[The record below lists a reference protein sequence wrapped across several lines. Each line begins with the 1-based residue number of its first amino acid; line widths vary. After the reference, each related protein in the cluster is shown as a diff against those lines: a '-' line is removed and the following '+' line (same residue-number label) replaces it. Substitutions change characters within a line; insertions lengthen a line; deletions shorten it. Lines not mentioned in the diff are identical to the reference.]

1 MTDDFSYTTAA
12 LILLVYIV
20 VDMLYAYYI
29 ICVEKRSPLK
39 AAVVSSALYS
49 LLAYGVVSYS
59 KNILY
64 LFPLAIGAFIGTF
77 LTVTW
82 KKDDK

>member
-1 MTDDFSYTTAA
+1 MGDFHYGTAA

-20 VDMLYAYYI
+20 VDMMYAYYI
-29 ICVEKRSPLK
+29 IQVEQRNPLK
-39 AAVVSSALYS
+39 AAIVSSVLYS

-64 LFPLAIGAFIGTF
+64 LFPLATGAFIGTF
-77 LTVTW
+77 ITVSW
-82 KKDDK
+82 KRGDK

>member
-1 MTDDFSYTTAA
+1 MNDFSWVTAG
-12 LILLVYIV
+12 LILVVYIV

-29 ICVEKRSPLK
+29 IQVEQRNPMK
-39 AAVVSSALYS
+39 AAIVSSVLYS

-64 LFPLAIGAFIGTF
+64 LFPLATGAFIGTY
-77 LTVTW
+77 LTVWW
-82 KKDDK
+82 KR

>member
-1 MTDDFSYTTAA
+1 MNDFSWITAG
-12 LILLVYIV
+12 LILIVYIV

-29 ICVEKRSPLK
+29 IQVEQRNPMK
-39 AAVVSSALYS
+39 AAIVSSVLYS

-64 LFPLAIGAFIGTF
+64 LFPLATGAFIGTY
-77 LTVTW
+77 LTVWW
-82 KKDDK
+82 KR

>member
-1 MTDDFSYTTAA
+1 MNDFSWSTAF
-12 LILLVYIV
+12 LILIVYIV

-29 ICVEKRSPLK
+29 IQVEQRNPMK
-39 AAVVSSALYS
+39 AAIVSSVLYS

-64 LFPLAIGAFIGTF
+64 LFPLATGAFIGTY
-77 LTVTW
+77 LTVWW
-82 KKDDK
+82 KR

>member
-1 MTDDFSYTTAA
+1 MGDFSYATAA

-29 ICVEKRSPLK
+29 ICVEKRDPWK
-39 AAVVSSALYS
+39 AAAVSSVLYS
-49 LLAYGVVSYS
+49 LLAFGVVSYS

-64 LFPLAIGAFIGTF
+64 LFPLATGAFIGTF
-77 LTVTW
+77 ITVSW
-82 KKDDK
+82 KRGDK

>member
-1 MTDDFSYTTAA
+1 MNDFSWATAA

-29 ICVEKRSPLK
+29 IQVEQRNPLMA
-39 AAVVSSALYS
+39 AAVSSVLYS
-49 LLAYGVVSYS
+49 LLAFGVVSYS

-64 LFPLAIGAFIGTF
+64 LFPLATGAFIGTY
-77 LTVTW
+77 LTVWW
-82 KKDDK
+82 KR

>member
-1 MTDDFSYTTAA
+1 VEEVNDFSWITAG
-12 LILLVYIV
+12 LILIVYIV

-29 ICVEKRSPLK
+29 IQVEQRNPMK
-39 AAVVSSALYS
+39 AAIVSSVLYS

-64 LFPLAIGAFIGTF
+64 LFPLATGAFIGTY
-77 LTVTW
+77 LTVWW
-82 KKDDK
+82 KR

>member
-1 MTDDFSYTTAA
+1 VNDFSWTTAG
-12 LILLVYIV
+12 LILIVYIL

-29 ICVEKRSPLK
+29 IQVEQRNPMR
-39 AAVVSSALYS
+39 AAIVSSVLYS

-64 LFPLAIGAFIGTF
+64 LFPLATGAFIGTY
-77 LTVTW
+77 LTVWW
-82 KKDDK
+82 KR

>member
-1 MTDDFSYTTAA
+1 MNDFSWVTAG
-12 LILLVYIV
+12 LILIVYIV

-29 ICVEKRSPLK
+29 IQVEQRNPMK
-39 AAVVSSALYS
+39 AAIVSSVLYS

-64 LFPLAIGAFIGTF
+64 LFPLATGAFIGTY
-77 LTVTW
+77 LTVWW
-82 KKDDK
+82 KR

>member
-1 MTDDFSYTTAA
+1 MTDDFSYGTAA

-29 ICVEKRSPLK
+29 IQVEKRQPLK
-39 AAVVSSALYS
+39 AAIVSSVLYS
-49 LLAYGVVSYS
+49 LLAFGVVSYS

-64 LFPLAIGAFIGTF
+64 LFPLATGAFIGTF
-77 LTVTW
+77 ITVAW
-82 KKDDK
+82 KKGDK

>member
-1 MTDDFSYTTAA
+1 VEEVNDFSWTTAG
-12 LILLVYIV
+12 LILIVYIV

-29 ICVEKRSPLK
+29 IQVEQRNPMK
-39 AAVVSSALYS
+39 AAIVSSILYS

-64 LFPLAIGAFIGTF
+64 LFPLATGAFIGTY
-77 LTVTW
+77 LTVWW
-82 KKDDK
+82 KR

>member
-1 MTDDFSYTTAA
+1 MNDFSWTTAA

-29 ICVEKRSPLK
+29 ICVEQRSPLK
-39 AAVVSSALYS
+39 AAAVSSVLYS

-59 KNILY
+59 RNILY
-64 LFPLAIGAFIGTF
+64 LFPLATGAFIGTY
-77 LTVTW
+77 LTVWW
-82 KKDDK
+82 KR

>member
-1 MTDDFSYTTAA
+1 MNDFSWTTAG
-12 LILLVYIV
+12 LILIVYIL

-29 ICVEKRSPLK
+29 IQVEQRNPMR
-39 AAVVSSALYS
+39 AAIVSSVLYS

-64 LFPLAIGAFIGTF
+64 LFPLATGAFIGTY
-77 LTVTW
+77 LTVWW
-82 KKDDK
+82 KR